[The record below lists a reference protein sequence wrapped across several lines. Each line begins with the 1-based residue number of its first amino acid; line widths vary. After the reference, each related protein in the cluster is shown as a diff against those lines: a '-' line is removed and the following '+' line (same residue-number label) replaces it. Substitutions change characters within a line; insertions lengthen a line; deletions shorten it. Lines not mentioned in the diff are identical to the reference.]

1 MNPTLRKWLRIFRAK
16 TYGYRDI
23 YQLADH
29 LKNLE
34 NYKLNKNK
42 SSSKILFAT
51 SLGGELASVKLESML
66 AVALQFNDYECEFLL
81 CDGILPACQLC
92 TYKSFNDRVGQFVKE
107 GPQKL
112 FCPSCYKDAS
122 KAIKS
127 LGFGLHTYSQYLNKK
142 DFEKIKSTLEKIS
155 FDSIPDYCM
164 DDVPVGEHALA
175 GALRFLTRS
184 TITKDK
190 LGLDV
195 LRRYFEAA
203 LLTVYVI
210 KNILNSN
217 NIRCIVVNHGIYV
230 PHGLTVQ
237 VARSLDIPVVVWN
250 VSYRKN
256 TFIFSHDDTYHH
268 TLMSEPVSEWENIEW
283 NEEKE
288 DRLQTYLRS
297 RLKGTGDWI
306 TFQNEKN
313 EINNNSELEAFLGDN
328 STKCV
333 SLLTNVLWDAQ
344 VHYHQN
350 TFPNMLEWI
359 LFTIEYF
366 KTRSDLKLIIRVHPA
381 EVRSMLPSKQQVVD
395 EISRKYPELP
405 KNILLIPPLSP
416 ITSYEVALRSC
427 CCLIYGTKMGVELSV
442 LGIPVIVAGEAWIR
456 NKGFTYDVSSQ
467 SEYQDIL
474 NKIPDDKNYYANTDV
489 LRAKKYAYHFFFRR
503 MLEINLFESA
513 NGWPP
518 YKLPNII
525 SENQVKINN
534 ALNCI
539 VSGITNKNKFIVD

>member
-1 MNPTLRKWLRIFRAK
+1 MNTTLRKWLRVFRAK
-16 TYGYRDI
+16 TFGYRDI
-23 YQLADH
+23 HQLADH

-34 NYKLNKNK
+34 TYKLNKNA

-66 AVALQFNDYECEFLL
+66 AIALQFNDYECEFLL

-92 TYKSFNDRVGQFVKE
+92 TYAGFNDHVGQFVKE

-122 KAIKS
+122 KAIES
-127 LGFGLHTYSQYLNKK
+127 LGFGLHTYSQHLNEK
-142 DFEKIKSTLEKIS
+142 DIEKIKSTLEKTS
-155 FDSIPDYCM
+155 FDSIPDYCL

-175 GALRFLTRS
+175 GALRFMTRS
-184 TITKDK
+184 TITQDK
-190 LGLDV
+190 QGKDV
-195 LRRYFEAA
+195 LQRYFEAA
-203 LLTVYVI
+203 LLTAYVI

-217 NIRCIVVNHGIYV
+217 NIRCVVVNHGIYV
-230 PHGLTVQ
+230 PHGITVQ
-237 VARSLDIPVVVWN
+237 VARSLGVPVVVWN

-268 TLMSEPVSEWENIEW
+268 TLMSEPVSVWEGIEW

-288 DRLQTYLRS
+288 DRLRTYLQS

-313 EINNNSELEAFLGDN
+313 EINNNPELGEFLGDN

-344 VHYHQN
+344 VHYRQN
-350 TFPNMLEWI
+350 AFPNMLEWI
-359 LFTIEYF
+359 IYTIEYF
-366 KTRSDLKLIIRVHPA
+366 KTRPDLKLIIRVHPA
-381 EVRSMLPSKQQVVD
+381 EVRNLLPSKQQVVD
-395 EISRKYPELP
+395 EISKKYPELP
-405 KNILLIPPLSP
+405 NNILLIPPLSP

-456 NKGFTYDVSSQ
+456 NKGLTYDVSSR
-467 SEYQDIL
+467 SEYINIL
-474 NKIPDDKNYYANTDV
+474 NKIPDDKKYYENTDI

-503 MLEINLFESA
+503 MLEIKLFEPA
-513 NGWPP
+513 KGWPP
-518 YKLPNII
+518 YKLPDTI
-525 SENQVKINN
+525 SGDDIKNSAPLKCI
-534 ALNCI
+534 LNGI
-539 VSGITNKNKFIVD
+539 VLKSNFILD